1 MVVLV
6 VTVLAGRARA
16 AVLLVVLVV
25 LVVRPGRWAVAVP
38 EVVVAP
44 GTAVWVV
51 VLV

>member
-16 AVLLVVLVV
+16 AVLLVVLVA
-25 LVVRPGRWAVAVP
+25 LVVRPERWVVAVP
-38 EVVVAP
+38 GVVGVP
-44 GTAVWVV
+44 VTAVWVV